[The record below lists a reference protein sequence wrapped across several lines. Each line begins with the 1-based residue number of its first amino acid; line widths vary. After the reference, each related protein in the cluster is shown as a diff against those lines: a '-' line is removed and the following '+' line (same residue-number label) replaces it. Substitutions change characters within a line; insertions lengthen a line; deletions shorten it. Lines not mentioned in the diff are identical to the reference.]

1 MCTEDCVRIT
11 EIKCQ
16 PKERREGRVEWS
28 RARRSPSIATLAG
41 VSFSFSRATLQ
52 GGEKDAIHR
61 ERGGAR
67 INATC
72 VANLKPPSPWSL
84 FRQPVPAPPLW
95 DFNNAARY
103 GWSDDDRVKMQHAK
117 YRCREPRRTGVPSK
131 MGTRD

>member
-1 MCTEDCVRIT
+1 M
-11 EIKCQ
+11 
-16 PKERREGRVEWS
+16 
-28 RARRSPSIATLAG
+28 
-41 VSFSFSRATLQ
+41 
-52 GGEKDAIHR
+52 GGEKDENTR
-61 ERGGAR
+61 YTQGGGGGGAR

-103 GWSDDDRVKMQHAK
+103 GWSDDDRVKMQRAK

-131 MGTRD
+131 MRTREIRNTRNLKKWINGFVKKRISSLKDYQVFVRLEFKIR